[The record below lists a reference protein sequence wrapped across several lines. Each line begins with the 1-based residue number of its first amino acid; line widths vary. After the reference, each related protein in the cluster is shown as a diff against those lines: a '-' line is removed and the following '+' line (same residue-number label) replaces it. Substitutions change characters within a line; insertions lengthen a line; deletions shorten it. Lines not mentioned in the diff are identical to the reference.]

1 MIMDWLS
8 GQAGTIVG
16 LFLSHLVLSVIPVG
30 VALAASLPVGWAVHR
45 SGPARTVILAGSGL
59 LYTIPS
65 LAMFVL
71 MPLVLHTR
79 ILDPVNVVIALAVYS
94 FALLLRVVVDGLD
107 SVPAIVL
114 QSADAMGYRPLGR
127 LLAVELPVSVPVIIA
142 GLRVA
147 TVANVS
153 AVSVAALIGVP
164 QLGYLFTSGLQQQFL
179 LPIVVGILLCA
190 ALAVILDGLLIA
202 LGRVLA
208 PWRPTRAEA

>member
-1 MIMDWLS
+1 MIADWFSSQS
-8 GQAGTIVG
+8 GAIVG
-16 LFLSHLVLSVIPVG
+16 LFLSHLLLSVVPVG
-30 VALAASLPVGWAVHR
+30 IALAVALPVGWVVHR
-45 SGPARTVILAGSGL
+45 SGAARSVILAGSGL

-71 MPLVLHTR
+71 MPLILHTR
-79 ILDPVNVVIALAVYS
+79 ILDPLNVVIALAVYS

-107 SVPAIVL
+107 SVPAVVL
-114 QSADAMGYRPLGR
+114 QSADAMGYRRFGR

-147 TVANVS
+147 TVSNVS
-153 AVSVAALIGVP
+153 VVSVAALIGVP

-179 LPIVVGILLCA
+179 LPIIVGIVLCA
-190 ALAVILDGLLIA
+190 VLAVVLDGVLIA

-208 PWRPTRAEA
+208 PWRPTGANA